1 MLLGRYFN
9 FSGLSMQV
17 IHLSYREEGAAFAH
31 EILLAELIE
40 IGLAVST
47 LR

>member
-1 MLLGRYFN
+1 
-9 FSGLSMQV
+9 MQV